1 MNNNFSLND
10 VIKYYEKQ
18 GYIFYNLSDIKNLK
32 DYIKFEKY
40 KNDNKDKLITYIN
53 FLSCYNNKLII
64 FLLLIINVLIIL
76 KIY

>member
-32 DYIKFEKY
+32 NIKKQ
-40 KNDNKDKLITYIN
+40 
-53 FLSCYNNKLII
+53 
-64 FLLLIINVLIIL
+64 
-76 KIY
+76 